1 MNLDVRRLRLLRE
14 LDARGTIAAV
24 ADAFS
29 LSPSAVSQ
37 QLAQLERET
46 AVQLLERVGRGVRL
60 TPAARSI
67 LGHVD
72 GILAQLGEVETTLA
86 RVGTEPSG
94 RVTLTTFQ
102 SAGIHLVPHALTLLE
117 RDAPQVRVEVVESE
131 PETALPALAAGRVD
145 LVLAEDYL
153 RNPRVRDPRLDRQ
166 ELSRDPILVALPAA
180 HPLAASGEPVSLGAL
195 ADEPWAF
202 TMADTFYAAMATRA
216 CNELGG
222 FSPDVRHR
230 ANDLTVI
237 LALVAAGHA
246 VALVPELIGADRSDI
261 ALREVADRPLYRW
274 LYSSSRR
281 SSTANPAVASVRAAL
296 AQAVDSWRDERYGD
310 AAAASSSP
318 APADS
323 SLSASSRPSADGS
336 SSPATS
342 RSLIQAEP
350 SGMPT

>member
-24 ADAFS
+24 AEAFS
-29 LSPSAVSQ
+29 FSPSAVSQ

-46 AVQLLERVGRGVRL
+46 GVKLLERVGRGVRL

-72 GILAQLGEVETTLA
+72 GILAQLDEVETTLA
-86 RVGTEPSG
+86 QIGSAPSG
-94 RVTLTTFQ
+94 RMTLTTFQ
-102 SAGIHLVPHALTLLE
+102 SAGTNLVPTALTILARE
-117 RDAPQVRVEVVESE
+117 APQVRVEVIEAE
-131 PETALPALAAGRVD
+131 PEVALPALAAGRVD
-145 LVLAEDYL
+145 IVLAEDYL

-166 ELSRDPILVALPAA
+166 ELSRDPILVALPAT
-180 HPLAASGEPVSLGAL
+180 HPLAQSGDPVPLTAL
-195 ADEPWAF
+195 ADAPWAF
-202 TMADTFYAAMATRA
+202 TMADTFYSAMATRA

-222 FSPDVRHR
+222 FMPDVRHR
-230 ANDLTVI
+230 ANDFTVV

-246 VALVPELIGADRSDI
+246 VALVPELIGANRPDI

-274 LYSSSRR
+274 LFSTCRR
-281 SSTANPAVASVRAAL
+281 SSTANPAIASVRSAL
-296 AQAVDSWRDERYGD
+296 ARAVDGWRDERYGA
-310 AAAASSSP
+310 AAAASNSA
-318 APADS
+318 APAES
-323 SLSASSRPSADGS
+323 RRFASSRPSADGS

-342 RSLIQAEP
+342 RSRIQSEP